1 MPIAAMRSLAVKLT
15 LLFLAVSVAGTM
27 LASLLIR
34 RQAERQFDQ
43 LIRQQG
49 EAYFVRDVQAYYLA
63 TGSLYGIDRLL
74 YARYTRPEHGQPPRS
89 MPFALAGP
97 HGEILVPAGSW
108 QRGHAVP
115 VAELAAGLPVT
126 VGTETVATVLLLN
139 LEPARDSFEEE
150 YLRDFNQAL
159 LLGALGATAIAI
171 VLGGVLANQLTQ
183 PLREVAAASEALAA
197 GELGQQ
203 VPVRT
208 RDELGQLAS
217 SFNQMSAALARATQ
231 QRQQMTAD
239 IAHDLR
245 TPLSV
250 IGGYLEAME
259 EGTLPPTPG
268 RLAILQQE
276 VNGLQRLVD
285 DLRTLSL
292 ADAGELPLAPQET
305 DVRGL
310 LEQVS
315 AAYAPQAERQE
326 VELLVDAPPDLPPV
340 WLDPE
345 RMRQVLGN
353 LLSNALRYT
362 ASGEQI
368 TLAARQH
375 GSGQMGQ
382 LLLTIAD
389 TGAGIAPEDLP
400 YVFDRFYR
408 SDKARAEGHGES
420 GLGLAIVRSLV
431 AMHQGTIT
439 VRSAPGEGTTFSM
452 RLPL

>member
-1 MPIAAMRSLAVKLT
+1 MRSLAVKLT
-15 LLFLAVSVAGTM
+15 LLFLAVSVAGTL

-74 YARYTRPEHGQPPRS
+74 YARYTRPDHGQPLRS
-89 MPFALAGP
+89 LPFALASAQGQ
-97 HGEILVPAGSW
+97 ILVPAGSW
-108 QRGHAVP
+108 QRGETVQG
-115 VAELAAGLPVT
+115 AELAAGLPVT
-126 VGTETVATVLLLN
+126 VGAETVATVLLLN

-150 YLRDFNQAL
+150 YLRDFNRAL
-159 LLGALGATAIAI
+159 LLGALGATAIAV
-171 VLGGVLANQLTQ
+171 VLGALLASHLTQ
-183 PLREVAAASEALAA
+183 PLREVAGASQALAQ

-245 TPLSV
+245 TPLTV
-250 IGGYLEAME
+250 LGGYLEAME

-276 VNGLQRLVD
+276 VNGLKRLVD

-292 ADAGELPLAPQET
+292 ADAGELPLSLQQVDAG
-305 DVRGL
+305 RL
-310 LEQVS
+310 LDQVCV
-315 AAYAPQAERQE
+315 AHTPQAVRQE
-326 VELLVDAPPDLPPV
+326 VALTATAEPDLPPV
-340 WLDPE
+340 QLDPE
-345 RMRQVLGN
+345 RMRQVMGN
-353 LLSNALRYT
+353 LISNALRYT
-362 ASGEQI
+362 EAGGSI
-368 TLAARQH
+368 TLAAEREVAGEQAQLLISVADS
-375 GSGQMGQ
+375 GSG
-382 LLLTIAD
+382 IA
-389 TGAGIAPEDLP
+389 AADLP
-400 YVFDRFYR
+400 FVFDRFYR
-408 SDKARAEGHGES
+408 GDKARAEGTGES
-420 GLGLAIVRSLV
+420 GLGLAIARSLV
-431 AMHQGTIT
+431 ELHGGAIAVTST
-439 VRSAPGEGTTFSM
+439 PGEGSTFLI